1 MAVSRA
7 VIEEQVYSGNIH
19 FNGRMLTAEIIL
31 TDAEDSFIGTRLLT
45 GRVLLINF
53 ATREVTIQ
61 DHLS

>member
-31 TDAEDSFIGTRLLT
+31 TDAEDSFIGTGLLT
-45 GRVLLINF
+45 GKVLLINF

-61 DHLS
+61 DHPS